1 MFTGLIKKLCVVKYT
16 RQISGGLKLRVDLG
30 PLVESVEVGDSIS
43 INGACLTVSKLDRNL
58 ANFDVSGETLEKT
71 TIGELRSGSDVN
83 VELSLSSADRFGG
96 HMVQGHVDGVG
107 EVKSIQKKGRFWDM
121 GFAASNELLSEMVV
135 KGSVAVDGI
144 SLTVVDINDNSF
156 SVSLIP
162 ETLER
167 TTLGRAKVGQ
177 KVNIETDMI
186 VKTIKRQLEQML
198 GKKEKLTLENLQEM
212 GY

>member
-1 MFTGLIKKLCVVKYT
+1 MFTGLIKRLCVVKYSG
-16 RQISGGLKLRVDLG
+16 QIAGGLELRVDLG
-30 PLVESVEVGDSIS
+30 SLVESVEPGDSIS
-43 INGACLTVSKLDRNL
+43 INGACLTVTKLDRNL
-58 ANFDVSGETLEKT
+58 TSFDVSDETLKKT
-71 TIGELRSGSDVN
+71 TIGGLRSDSQVN
-83 VELSLSSADRFGG
+83 VELSLSGAERFGG

-107 EVKSIQKKGRFWDM
+107 EIKSIQKKGKFWDM
-121 GFAASNELLSEMVV
+121 RFAASNKLLSEIVV

-144 SLTVVDINDNSF
+144 SLTVVNINDDSF

-186 VKTIKRQLEQML
+186 VKAVRRQLEQML
-198 GKKEKLTLENLQEM
+198 GKKVNLTLENLQEM